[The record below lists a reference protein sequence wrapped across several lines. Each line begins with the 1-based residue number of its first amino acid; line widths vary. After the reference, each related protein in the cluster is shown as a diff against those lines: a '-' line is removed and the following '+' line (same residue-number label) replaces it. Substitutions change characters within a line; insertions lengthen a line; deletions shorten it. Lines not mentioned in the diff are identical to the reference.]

1 MRFQIVLAAF
11 LSIAMQMITA
21 KKGNFKSAKLPV
33 QSVKMDNTAKSNAN
47 SMAINAGFCGDA
59 NASSFG
65 SATNA
70 NLVSQN
76 AGCAKKCKDDDNDH
90 CDDSCEDKCD

>member
-1 MRFQIVLAAF
+1 MRFQIVLA
-11 LSIAMQMITA
+11 SILGIAIQLVSA
-21 KKGNFKSAKLPV
+21 KKGNFKNGFKPT

-47 SMAINAGFCGDA
+47 SMAVRSGFCGDA

-70 NLVSQN
+70 NLVSQEV
-76 AGCAKKCKDDDNDH
+76 GGKKCKEP
-90 CDDSCEDKCD
+90 CEEEENECH